1 MRRRILAASA
11 LTILGM
17 AAVAGVSV
25 ASGGG
30 DHGHGHGNGHGSS
43 RTIVVLEHATT
54 DTITHPGGAGDAV
67 GDLLTFR
74 NEVFEH
80 TNTTAVGVSNG
91 FCIRTQ
97 FAPTASTWECNFTTT
112 LPGGSLTV
120 EGQFFELPSADSTM
134 AVTGGT
140 GKFRH
145 ATGEML
151 LHAVSAT
158 EFSFTFRIKR

>member
-11 LTILGM
+11 VTILGM

-25 ASGGG
+25 ASGDG
-30 DHGHGHGNGHGSS
+30 DHGNGHGSS
-43 RTIVVLEHATT
+43 RTIVVIEHATT
-54 DTITHPGGAGDAV
+54 DTVTHPGAGDAV

-74 NEVFEH
+74 NQVFER
-80 TNTTAVGVSNG
+80 TNATAVGVSNG
-91 FCIRTQ
+91 FCIRTE
-97 FAPTASTWECNFTTT
+97 FGPAVSTWECNFTTT

-145 ATGEML
+145 ATGEMA
-151 LHAVSAT
+151 LHSLSAT

>member
-1 MRRRILAASA
+1 MRRRVLAASA
-11 LTILGM
+11 VAILGM
-17 AAVAGVSV
+17 ATVAGVSV
-25 ASGGG
+25 ASGDG
-30 DHGHGHGNGHGSS
+30 DHGNGHGNGHGSS
-43 RTIVVLEHATT
+43 RTIVVIEHATT
-54 DTITHPGGAGDAV
+54 DTVTHPGAGDAV

-74 NEVFEH
+74 NQVFEH

-91 FCIRTQ
+91 FCIRTE
-97 FAPTASTWECNFTTT
+97 FGPAVSTWECNFTTT
-112 LPGGSLTV
+112 LPGGTLTV

-145 ATGEML
+145 ATGEMA
-151 LHAVSAT
+151 LHALSAT

>member
-1 MRRRILAASA
+1 MRRGILAATAAAIVS
-11 LTILGM
+11 M

-25 ASGGG
+25 ASGDG
-30 DHGHGHGNGHGSS
+30 DHGNGHGNGHGGT
-43 RTIVVLEHATT
+43 RTIVVIEHATT
-54 DTITHPGGAGDAV
+54 DVVTHPGAGDAV

-74 NEVFEH
+74 NQVFER
-80 TNTTAVGVSNG
+80 TNTTAVGVDNG
-91 FCIRTQ
+91 FCIRTE
-97 FAPTASTWECNFTTT
+97 FGPAASTWECNFTTT

-120 EGQFFELPSADSTM
+120 EGPFFELPSADSTL

-145 ATGEML
+145 ATGEMT